1 MRMDEIKPAPGS
13 THSRKRVGRGNSS
26 GHGNFSGR
34 GCKGQKSRSGPGIR
48 RGFEG
53 GQLPLMKRLPRLRGF
68 HSINKVEFSLVNVG
82 QLEQFEAGT
91 EITAEALCAAG
102 LVKKVSLPLKI
113 LGEGELKKS
122 LTVKASR
129 FSATAQK
136 KIAGAGGKAEVV

>member
-1 MRMDEIKPAPGS
+1 MRMDEIKPSPGS

-68 HSINKVEFSLVNVG
+68 HSPNKVEFSLVNVG
-82 QLEQFEAGT
+82 QLDQFDAGT
-91 EITAEALCAAG
+91 VITAESLCAAG
-102 LVKKVSLPLKI
+102 LVKNVTLPLKI

-122 LTVKASR
+122 LTVKAGR

-136 KIAGAGGKAEVV
+136 KIAEAGGKVEVI

>member
-1 MRMDEIKPAPGS
+1 MDEIKPAPGS

-68 HSINKVEFSLVNVG
+68 HNINKVEFSLVNVG
-82 QLEQFEAGT
+82 QLEQFESGADITT
-91 EITAEALCAAG
+91 EILCAAG
-102 LVKKVSLPLKI
+102 IVKDAALPLKV
-113 LGEGELKKS
+113 LGEGDLKKA
-122 LTVKASR
+122 LNIKASR
-129 FSATAQK
+129 FSATAVK
-136 KIAGAGGKAEVV
+136 KITDAGGKTEVV